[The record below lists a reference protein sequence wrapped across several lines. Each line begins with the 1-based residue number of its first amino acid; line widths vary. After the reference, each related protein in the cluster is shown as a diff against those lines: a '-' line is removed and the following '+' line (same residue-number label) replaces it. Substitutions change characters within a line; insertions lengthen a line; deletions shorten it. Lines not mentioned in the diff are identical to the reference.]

1 MPYKKLT
8 QELEEL
14 ANSHKK
20 EQAHYTAAKLQEAA
34 NAIRELQKSSKDEE
48 DDKQ

>member
-34 NAIRELQKSSKDEE
+34 NAIRELQKNGETTAEKDE
-48 DDKQ
+48 